1 MSKSTDGGSL
11 AGAIIAVLIVVFLLF
26 LCHYFRE
33 KKLVKKEG
41 AKAIFIVDTKGPNSH
56 SSKVHFQ
63 SVVTNP
69 LNEDIEHGHIN
80 ENNTNKNI
88 NGNMTQAVLSIPFLK
103 NATKYGYLSKKSTGG
118 RMLKRWFFIKKG
130 HLFYTHTFEEIQNN
144 HNIEAFKVSN
154 LQISTI
160 KVVDPLT
167 FRIISPGARELG
179 QGGEY
184 ELHGDNPIDVK
195 EWVDAILKVIKGELD
210 HALTPT
216 EVEPTTPSELFVPG
230 QRVLKIL
237 KRNNPVCADCGAP
250 NPEWASLNL
259 CVMMCIEC
267 SGPHR
272 SLGAH
277 ISKVRST
284 TLDKWTKNNC
294 RLLIAIGNNR
304 ANAIWEARREEVKEE
319 MRLLGKILENQD
331 NKLASLGKPTPTSDR
346 AHRERYIVDKY
357 SKKLFLPSNLVEE
370 VSNYSILE
378 AAQTGDVLG
387 VNKAIIAGIDINTIS
402 ENDSRTPLHLA
413 VIGQHQLCVEL
424 LCQSNAFT
432 DIPDSLGLTP
442 LDIAKEQNN
451 QDLITILERNVF
463 RQK

>member
-41 AKAIFIVDTKGPNSH
+41 AKAIFIIDNKRGSNN
-56 SSKVHFQ
+56 SKVQFQ

-69 LNEDIEHGHIN
+69 LNEDIERGDGNHN
-80 ENNTNKNI
+80 
-88 NGNMTQAVLSIPFLK
+88 NMTQTVLGIPFLK

-167 FRIISPGARELG
+167 FKIISPGARELG

-184 ELHGDNPIDVK
+184 ELHGDNPVDVK

-237 KRNNPVCADCGAP
+237 KRNNPECADCGAP

-294 RLLIAIGNNR
+294 RLLITIGNYR
-304 ANAIWEARREEVKEE
+304 ANVIWEARNEEVKEE
-319 MRLLGKILENQD
+319 LKSLEDNLG
-331 NKLASLGKPTPTSDR
+331 SLGKPTPTSDR

-370 VSNYSILE
+370 VSNHSLLE
-378 AAQTGDVLG
+378 AARTGDVLG
-387 VNKAIIAGIDINTIS
+387 VNKAIIAGVDINFQS
-402 ENDSRTPLHLA
+402 ESNNQTPLHLA
-413 VIGQHQLCVEL
+413 VSGQHQLCVEL

-432 DIPDSLGLTP
+432 DIPDTVGLTP
-442 LDIAKEQNN
+442 LDIAKELNN
-451 QDLITILERNVF
+451 HDLITILERNVF

>member
-1 MSKSTDGGSL
+1 MASDNSGGSL
-11 AGAIIAVLIVVFLLF
+11 AGAIIGVLIVVFLLF

-41 AKAIFIVDTKGPNSH
+41 AKAIFIVDAKSTSSSTRSIVN
-56 SSKVHFQ
+56 SKVQFEA
-63 SVVTNP
+63 VVTNP
-69 LNEDIEHGHIN
+69 LSQDIEHGNIIN
-80 ENNTNKNI
+80 DNDNKDLKQSI
-88 NGNMTQAVLSIPFLK
+88 ESIPFLK

-154 LQISTI
+154 LQISTVKI
-160 KVVDPLT
+160 VDPLT
-167 FRIISPGARELG
+167 FKIISPGARELG

-184 ELHGDNPIDVK
+184 ELHGDNPVDVK

-210 HALTPT
+210 HAITPT
-216 EVEPTTPSELFVPG
+216 ESEPKTASELFVPG
-230 QRVLKIL
+230 QKLLKL
-237 KRNNPVCADCGAP
+237 LRKNNPLCVDCGAE

-294 RLLIAIGNNR
+294 KLLISIGNDR
-304 ANAIWEARREEVKEE
+304 ANSIWEAKNEKLKEQGLIE
-319 MRLLGKILENQD
+319 
-331 NKLASLGKPTPTSDR
+331 KPTPTSDR
-346 AHRERYIVDKY
+346 SYREKYINEKY
-357 SKKLFLPSNLVEE
+357 LKKLFLSSTLQDE
-370 VSNYSILE
+370 VSSNSILE
-378 AAQTGDVLG
+378 AAENGDVLG
-387 VNKAIIAGIDINTIS
+387 LHKAIVAGTDINIQSKT
-402 ENDSRTPLHLA
+402 DLRTPLHLA

-432 DIPDSLGLTP
+432 NITDTNGLTP

-451 QDLITILERNVF
+451 QDLITILERNVC
-463 RQK
+463 K

>member
-1 MSKSTDGGSL
+1 MADTSGGSL
-11 AGAIIAVLIVVFLLF
+11 AGAIIGVLIVVFLLF

-41 AKAIFIVDTKGPNSH
+41 AKAIFIVDTKSNS
-56 SSKVHFQ
+56 SNRSINKVTFE

-69 LNEDIEHGHIN
+69 LTEDIEQGN
-80 ENNTNKNI
+80 
-88 NGNMTQAVLSIPFLK
+88 NGNEYKNHDDNIKQTVMSIPFLK
-103 NATKYGYLSKKSTGG
+103 NATKYGYLSKKSTSG

-144 HNIEAFKVSN
+144 NNVEAFKVSN

-160 KVVDPLT
+160 KVVDSLT
-167 FRIISPGARELG
+167 FKIISPGARELG

-184 ELHGDNPIDVK
+184 ELHGDDPNDVK

-210 HALTPT
+210 HVLTPT
-216 EVEPTTPSELFVPG
+216 EVEPKTSSELFVPG
-230 QRVLKIL
+230 QKILKIL
-237 KRNNPVCADCGAP
+237 RKNNPFCVDCGAE

-259 CVMMCIEC
+259 CIMMCIEC

-294 RLLIAIGNNR
+294 RLLISIGNNR
-304 ANAIWEARREEVKEE
+304 ANTIWEARNEEVKEE
-319 MRLLGKILENQD
+319 MRLLGKMLESQD
-331 NKLASLGKPTPTSDR
+331 KLGSLGKPTPSSDR
-346 AHRERYIVDKY
+346 AHRERYIIDKY
-357 SKKLFLPSNLVEE
+357 SKKLFLPSNLKEE
-370 VSNYSILE
+370 VSDISMLE
-378 AAQTGDVLG
+378 AAQYGDILG
-387 VNKAIIAGIDINTIS
+387 IHKAIIAGIDINIQS
-402 ENDSRTPLHLA
+402 ESDARTPLHLA

-432 DIPDSLGLTP
+432 DITDSFGLTP
-442 LDIAKEQNN
+442 LDIAKERND

-463 RQK
+463 RRK

>member
-1 MSKSTDGGSL
+1 M
-11 AGAIIAVLIVVFLLF
+11 F

-41 AKAIFIVDTKGPNSH
+41 AKAIFIIDNKRGSNN
-56 SSKVHFQ
+56 SKVQFQ

-69 LNEDIEHGHIN
+69 LNEDIERGDGNHN
-80 ENNTNKNI
+80 
-88 NGNMTQAVLSIPFLK
+88 NMTQTVLGIPFLK

-130 HLFYTHTFEEIQNN
+130 HLFYTRTFEEIQNN

-167 FRIISPGARELG
+167 FKIISPGARELG

-184 ELHGDNPIDVK
+184 ELHGDNPVDVK

-237 KRNNPVCADCGAP
+237 KRNNPECADCGAP

-294 RLLIAIGNNR
+294 RLLITIGNNR
-304 ANAIWEARREEVKEE
+304 ANVIWEARNEEVKEE
-319 MRLLGKILENQD
+319 FKSLEDNLG
-331 NKLASLGKPTPTSDR
+331 SLGKPTPTSDR

-370 VSNYSILE
+370 VSNHSLLE
-378 AAQTGDVLG
+378 AARTGDVLG
-387 VNKAIIAGIDINTIS
+387 VNKAIIAGVDINFQS
-402 ENDSRTPLHLA
+402 ESNNQTPLHLA
-413 VIGQHQLCVEL
+413 VSGQHQLCVEL

-432 DIPDSLGLTP
+432 DIPDTVGLTP
-442 LDIAKEQNN
+442 LDIAKELNN
-451 QDLITILERNVF
+451 HDLITILERNVF